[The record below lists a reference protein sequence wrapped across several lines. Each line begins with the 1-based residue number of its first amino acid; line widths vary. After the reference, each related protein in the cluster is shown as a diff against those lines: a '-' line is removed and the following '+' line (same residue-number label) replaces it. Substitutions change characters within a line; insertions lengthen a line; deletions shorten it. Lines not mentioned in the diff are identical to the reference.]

1 MFVFSILMMGLIECL
16 DIHMV
21 HFGVER
27 KLVDF
32 YMLYLLLVF
41 VL

>member
-16 DIHMV
+16 GIHMA
-21 HFGVER
+21 HFVVGRE
-27 KLVDF
+27 LVGIYMF
-32 YMLYLLLVF
+32 YLSLVF

>member
-1 MFVFSILMMGLIECL
+1 MFVFSILVMELIECL
-16 DIHMV
+16 NIHMA

-27 KLVDF
+27 ELVDF
-32 YMLYLLLVF
+32 YMLYLSLVF

>member
-16 DIHMV
+16 GIHMV
-21 HFGVER
+21 RFGVGR
-27 KLVDF
+27 VLVGF

>member
-1 MFVFSILMMGLIECL
+1 MFVLSILMMGLIECL
-16 DIHMV
+16 GIHMV
-21 HFGVER
+21 CFGVGWV
-27 KLVDF
+27 LVSF